1 MLFLVASKH
10 PVAKFSLPYNL
21 HLLDLAITL
30 AAFLL
35 YYIVLAH
42 HGKEIDSA
50 SRVAAHPSNT
60 QRNELEVPH
69 AIELDAETYKDTID
83 NRYPTDPD
91 DLPELYVD
99 DDDEEDEEPGWLA
112 EKNRLFWAASSTR
125 EKFYFT
131 LGALTLYFANSWPL
145 ADLADK
151 YSILAHLMQHL
162 YIALIAVPLMLVG
175 TPRWVFGRLTKP
187 RFLDWTL
194 SKVTR
199 SFVATV
205 IFSFTMVSTMLPP
218 IVSAETSSWLFHDFV
233 HLWIGLAAAI
243 MWIPALKLLPGT
255 RQLTTAGRIAY
266 LFTQSLLPNVPAIVL
281 VFSRH
286 SFYPMYAKTAA
297 AIGISAV
304 ADQQLAGAVGKIFSL
319 LVFWGAAV
327 GILLRANRDEEL
339 GVDPDLIT
347 WDDVEREF
355 ERTSKKV
362 TPEN

>member
-10 PVAKFSLPYNL
+10 PAAKFSLPYNL
-21 HLLDLAITL
+21 HPLDLVITL

-50 SRVAAHPSNT
+50 SRVAAHPSNVHK
-60 QRNELEVPH
+60 NELEVPH
-69 AIELDAETYKDTID
+69 AIEVDAETYKDTID

-91 DLPELYVD
+91 DLPELYID
-99 DDDEEDEEPGWLA
+99 DDDDDDEPGWLA

-162 YIALIAVPLMLVG
+162 YIALIAVPLMLLG

-187 RFLDWTL
+187 RLLDWTL

-205 IFSFTMVSTMLPP
+205 IFSFTMVLTMLPP
-218 IVSAETSSWLFHDFV
+218 IVSAEASSWLFHDFV

-281 VFSRH
+281 IFSRH